1 MKMSKFALK
10 IKTMNSRQVLWR
22 LDPPLDGHEYI
33 ITSASDV
40 MFTGPETYIFPADK
54 DGNITDWCELR
65 GSYRGE
71 LNHKRCFANIGYCI
85 K

>member
-1 MKMSKFALK
+1 MSKFVSK
-10 IKTMNSRQVLWR
+10 IKDINSRQTLWKAE
-22 LDPPLDGHEYI
+22 PPLDGNEYI

-40 MFTGPETYIFPADK
+40 MFTGAETYIFPADK

-71 LNHKRCFANIGYCI
+71 LNHKRCFSNIGYCI

>member
-1 MKMSKFALK
+1 MTSKFVSK
-10 IKTMNSRQVLWR
+10 IKVLGSSKILWKAE
-22 LDPPLDGHEYI
+22 PPLDGNEYI

-54 DGNITDWCELR
+54 DGNITSWCELR

-71 LNHKRCFANIGYCI
+71 LNHKRCFSNIGYCI